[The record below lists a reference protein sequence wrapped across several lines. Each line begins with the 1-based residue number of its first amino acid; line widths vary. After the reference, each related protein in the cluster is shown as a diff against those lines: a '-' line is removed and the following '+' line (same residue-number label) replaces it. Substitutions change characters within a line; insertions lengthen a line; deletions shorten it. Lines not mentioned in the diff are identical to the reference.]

1 MKTLIIMMVYALI
14 FMLSVAYAK
23 TATDMAE
30 NSTTN
35 HSVDQ
40 SKVIHFV
47 KKTENYIKKNGV
59 KKAIIAYR
67 KSSNNIFIGDY
78 SGMFFVSPLHPELI
92 GNNEFNYKDSFG
104 VFVVQEEIE
113 KAKAGG
119 GWLKGRWRENP
130 KTGKYQCRK
139 IYILPVP
146 GNYYIGSWYHY
157 SSDKPGTCLI

>member
-1 MKTLIIMMVYALI
+1 MKTLNIMMVYALI

-59 KKAIIAYR
+59 K
-67 KSSNNIFIGDY
+67 
-78 SGMFFVSPLHPELI
+78 
-92 GNNEFNYKDSFG
+92 
-104 VFVVQEEIE
+104 
-113 KAKAGG
+113 
-119 GWLKGRWRENP
+119 
-130 KTGKYQCRK
+130 
-139 IYILPVP
+139 
-146 GNYYIGSWYHY
+146 
-157 SSDKPGTCLI
+157 